1 MCTLCAAA
9 SATLRRSSMYNP
21 PLFITFYFQ
30 PGYYGEPEIECKTV
44 GCRSDSECAEDH
56 ACRNGDCTPV
66 CGPDGWPCGGQA
78 VCKGVAHQPT
88 CSCPPGLTGDPY
100 VTCNR
105 RECDDNS
112 KCPPDQECI
121 NKICED
127 PCAIRDFCN
136 PDEICSVENHQ
147 ARCDCPLGTEGDRS
161 GACVKGERYQQCFL

>member
-1 MCTLCAAA
+1 VRQLP
-9 SATLRRSSMYNP
+9 ATLRRSSMYNP